1 MQVAICVTYKLLKK
15 AHADNQGNLSLFDWL
30 EERSKISQ
38 MVYYCRLTLNF
49 QIQVLI
55 FVRSVRTGNFL
66 LYRETL
72 FYLLKWFFA
81 LDKYNYFRWVTVFW
95 FELAT
100 LDQCCPDIF
109 CNFMN
114 GDFSFPTTNTL
125 FSRIALD
132 QLHKHSNKFIKAI
145 SGETSVINKKDESA
159 LNCWVLGGPELAE
172 IISQFESEYQQND
185 QSLP

>member
-1 MQVAICVTYKLLKK
+1 MQVAICVIYKLLKK
-15 AHADNQGNLSLFDWL
+15 APADNQSTLSLFDWL

-38 MVYYCRLTLNF
+38 MVYYWRLTLNF

-66 LYRETL
+66 LYRETF
-72 FYLLKWFFA
+72 FYFLKCFFA
-81 LDKYNYFRWVTVFW
+81 LDKYNNSRWATVFW

-100 LDQCCPDIF
+100 LDQSCPDVV

-114 GDFSFPTTNTL
+114 GDFSFPKTNTL

-132 QLHKHSNKFIKAI
+132 QLHKQNNKFIKGI
-145 SGETSVINKKDESA
+145 SGTTSVINKKDESV
-159 LNCWVLGGPELAE
+159 LNCWALGGPKLAE
-172 IISQFESEYQQND
+172 IIFQFENEYQ
-185 QSLP
+185 